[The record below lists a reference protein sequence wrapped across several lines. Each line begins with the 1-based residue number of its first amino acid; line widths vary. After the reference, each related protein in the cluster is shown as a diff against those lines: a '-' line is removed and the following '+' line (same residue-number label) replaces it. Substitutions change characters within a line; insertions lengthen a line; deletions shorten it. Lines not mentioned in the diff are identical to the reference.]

1 MTSTIR
7 VSNAPGVYHGFGAL
21 FAAGARTRQP
31 VLLVS

>member
-7 VSNAPGVYHGFGAL
+7 RNGPGMHWGAGVL
-21 FAAGARTRQP
+21 FAAGAFARQP